1 MHLDII
7 RDPSTVIK
15 ELITMTNDTQI
26 MNNFKTK
33 RTTKTTIANK
43 ASIGSDPRV
52 TVSLKTLSHM
62 LDAGR
67 SSVRRWL
74 KDAGIQPIAMGD
86 GPKSAIRYRW
96 QDVEAW
102 LASRDAVE

>member
-1 MHLDII
+1 
-7 RDPSTVIK
+7 
-15 ELITMTNDTQI
+15 
-26 MNNFKTK
+26 
-33 RTTKTTIANK
+33 
-43 ASIGSDPRV
+43 
-52 TVSLKTLSHM
+52 M

-102 LASRDAVE
+102 LASRNAVE